1 LETIEA
7 LQARHAER
15 VAKAERAGERPPKP
29 PRFEM
34 VTERLARGETATF
47 ASALCYHGPRPE
59 RFVEVFAAYGKI
71 ELNSLK
77 RDIALSSTPIWVRPL
92 ALALTVDGEEVAV

>member
-1 LETIEA
+1 LETVEA
-7 LQARHAER
+7 LQARHADR

-59 RFVEVFAAYGKI
+59 RFVEAFAAYGKI
-71 ELNSLK
+71 YCERSGSM
-77 RDIALSSTPIWVRPL
+77 ASPPV
-92 ALALTVDGEEVAV
+92 VAARAA